1 MVLYTK
7 PPAVERIEN
16 PLEYKGWIIVPVFQ
30 KDGKPLVTGFLKDL
44 DAKLGLD
51 LDGLVKTGRLT
62 GKKGELVEV
71 SRGSTNVI
79 IVGLGESPD
88 GETARRAYAKGIK
101 KAVNSVEKA
110 LIVVSQLDESLR
122 MDALVGALL
131 GAYVLEEFKSEK
143 KRKLSTI
150 LIDAPANEREAIAI
164 AEGVYLARD
173 VANAPPNHLYPEALA
188 AKIEDL
194 FKDLD
199 VNVEI
204 KRYDDLVKEGFG
216 GIVNV
221 GKGSARKPLLIILR
235 YAKKE
240 KPSIALVGK
249 TVIFDA
255 GGINLKPSYSLF
267 AMRHD
272 KAGGAAVL
280 GAVYTIAKMGLPA
293 NIVALI
299 PAAINVPSGESYLPS
314 DIIRLWDGTWVEVG
328 NTDAEGRLTLA
339 DAIAYAAKHL
349 EADTIITMAT
359 LTGSIV
365 AALGSLIAG
374 LFTADEA
381 LREKLLEASRRSG
394 DKLWPMP
401 LDDDYRSLL
410 AKSAKLGD
418 VNNVAV
424 RWGDAIYAALFL
436 ERFSHGKKFV
446 HIDMAGPGMG
456 AEPPVTPPDYWPRG
470 APGYGARLIYELIKI
485 LSENPEA

>member
-7 PPAVERIEN
+7 PPTVEKVEKA
-16 PLEYKGWIIVPVFQ
+16 LEHRGWIIAAVPQ
-30 KDGKPLVTGFLKDL
+30 KGGKPFIAGVLKSL
-44 DAKLGLD
+44 DEKLGLG
-51 LDGLVKTGRLT
+51 LDSLVSSGRFA
-62 GKKGELVEV
+62 GKKGELLEIP
-71 SRGSTNVI
+71 RGETNVI
-79 IVGLGESPD
+79 LVGLGEDPD
-88 GETARRAYAKGIK
+88 AETVRRAYAKAIK
-101 KAVNSVEKA
+101 KVVNSAEEV
-110 LIVVSQLDESLR
+110 LILVSQLDEGLR

-131 GAYVLEEFKSEK
+131 GAYALEAFKTEK
-143 KRKLSTI
+143 KRKLSKI
-150 LIDAPANEREAIAI
+150 FIDSSANEREALAI

-173 VANAPPNHLYPEALA
+173 VANAPPNHVYPEALA
-188 AKIEDL
+188 AKVESV
-194 FKDLD
+194 FKGLG
-199 VNVEI
+199 VSVEV

-221 GKGSARKPLLIILR
+221 GKGSARKPLLIILK
-235 YAKKE
+235 YGKKE
-240 KPSIALVGK
+240 KPSLALVGK
-249 TVIFDA
+249 TVVFDA
-255 GGINLKPSYSLF
+255 GGINLKPSHSLF

-280 GAVYTIAKMGLPA
+280 GAVYTIAKMGLP
-293 NIVALI
+293 IDLVALI

-314 DIIRLWDGTWVEVG
+314 DVIRLWDGTWVEVG

-339 DAIAYAAKHL
+339 DAIAYAAKHFD
-349 EADTIITMAT
+349 ADTIITMAT

-374 LFTADEA
+374 LFTSDDS
-381 LREKLLEASRRSG
+381 LKEKMLEASRRSG

-401 LDDDYRSLL
+401 LEDDYRSLL

-446 HIDMAGPGMG
+446 HIDMAGPGIG
-456 AEPPVTPPDYWPRG
+456 ADPPVTPPDYWPRG
-470 APGYGARLIYELIKI
+470 APGYGARLIYELAKI
-485 LSENPEA
+485 LSSKN